1 MALDF
6 WMQIKDRETGT
17 ITEMFTQLSLTPREL
32 GIIHKMQ
39 EAFFEG
45 LDLDFVSGIE

>member
-6 WMQIKDRETGT
+6 EMRIKDRETGT
-17 ITEMFTQLSLTPREL
+17 ITEIFTQLSLTPKEL
-32 GIIHKMQ
+32 GMIHKLQ

-45 LDLDFVSGIE
+45 LELDFVSGIE